1 MQHFTVGVE
10 EQDEAVKHALHHA
23 CRSIFTLRKNLCMV
37 LTEAAGAAAGAEGTA
52 VAAAGSDAAA
62 ETFLGA
68 GLSACDAVTVGFSC
82 WLAVVTASAPSMPA
96 VTAQL
101 VHQTKDKWDI
111 TD

>member
-1 MQHFTVGVE
+1 MKLCL
-10 EQDEAVKHALHHA
+10 KHELHPA
-23 CRSIFTLRKNLCMV
+23 CTSVFTLRKNLCMV

-52 VAAAGSDAAA
+52 VAEAGPDADA

-82 WLAVVTASAPSMPA
+82 WLVVFTASAPSIPVM
-96 VTAQL
+96 TARF
-101 VHQTKDKWDI
+101 VHQTTCKWDI